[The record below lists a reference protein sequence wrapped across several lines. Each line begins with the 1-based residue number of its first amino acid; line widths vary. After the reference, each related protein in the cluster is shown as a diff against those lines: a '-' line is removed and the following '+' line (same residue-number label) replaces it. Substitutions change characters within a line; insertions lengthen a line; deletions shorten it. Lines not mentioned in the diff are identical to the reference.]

1 MGGTTRNRRR
11 SDGDAVRDLGFPLPF
26 ARSLFLTRA
35 PGYRVPRGHARHNG
49 SVSTGEE
56 AFVAR
61 IRPVWRVASP
71 LTRVET
77 SAFIILLLAGLA
89 LGVVSMVAADDDGA
103 AGALFELVVTA
114 LFALYLWSA
123 VAGTAALGAALV
135 LSFPAG
141 LPQQTL
147 LAFAIAAL
155 CVVRLGAGTLVLAY
169 AAALIVATVALANE
183 AASGVAMTLGFV
195 TVATVLGGIGLLLRL
210 AHARGEH
217 LDAQL
222 LRSRER
228 EREAA
233 ALERRRLAGDL
244 HDGIAHDLTVI
255 ALHAQL
261 LDDEDEAVRRTAQT
275 AIGITAR
282 NALGDLRYLIE
293 IAADGAPSTPGFSPD
308 PAAAV
313 REAAETLTAAGYR
326 VEVDAAPLPRAPRRV
341 GVVFAR
347 VLRECATNVLKHSG
361 TGVVAVTVRAD
372 DDRAELT
379 VRNALP
385 DVRRDDL
392 PSTGTGV
399 GRMAGLVRELGGEL
413 DAGQVGDQW
422 VVRARVPLS

>member
-1 MGGTTRNRRR
+1 MSRTWP
-11 SDGDAVRDLGFPLPF
+11 A
-26 ARSLFLTRA
+26 
-35 PGYRVPRGHARHNG
+35 
-49 SVSTGEE
+49 
-56 AFVAR
+56 
-61 IRPVWRVASP
+61 ASP
-71 LTRVET
+71 LTRVEK
-77 SAFIILLLAGLA
+77 SAFVILLLVGLT
-89 LGVVSMVAADDDGA
+89 LGVVSMATADDGGSADD
-103 AGALFELVVTA
+103 LFELVVTA

-123 VAGTAALGAALV
+123 AAGTASLGAALV

-155 CVVRLGAGTLVLAY
+155 CVVRLGSWTLVLGY
-169 AAALIVATVALANE
+169 AAALIVGTVAIARE
-183 AASGVAMTLGFV
+183 AASGIALAVGFV
-195 TVATVLGGIGLLLRL
+195 TVAMVLGGIGLLLRL
-210 AHARGEH
+210 AQARGEH

-228 EREAA
+228 EKEAA

-261 LDDEDEAVRRTAQT
+261 LDDADDEVRRTAQAT
-275 AIGITAR
+275 IGTTAR

-293 IAADGAPSTPGFSPD
+293 IAADDAPAGPGFSPD

-313 REAAETLTAAGYR
+313 REAAETLAAAGYR
-326 VEVDAAPLPRAPRRV
+326 VEVDVAPLPRAPRRV

-347 VLRECATNVLKHSG
+347 VLRECVTNVLKHSRAG
-361 TGVVAVTVRAD
+361 EVVLTVRSD
-372 DDRAELT
+372 DDHAELT

-399 GRMAGLVRELGGEL
+399 ARMAGLVREVGGEL
-413 DAGQVGDQW
+413 DAGRADDQW
-422 VVRARVPLS
+422 VVRVRMPLV